1 MANSK
6 NLQVFKGI
14 GFTRNEKRRAEQ
26 KFKKYKE
33 IYHIESLSDLQLLES
48 LIYREILQER
58 TREQIKNDVKKKSKK
73 DNGEIESDELR
84 PLSVRLMKVLN
95 ENEEHIL
102 ILKEK
107 LGLFEDKKVKDP
119 FKHIQ
124 ILKKKFKIWR
134 ENNQGSRTLIC
145 PFCSKMLMLKIRT
158 KAWEVQK
165 HPFFRDRILASPHLV
180 KLFMDKKITKE
191 DVARIL
197 GCSSDY
203 INWLIEKW
211 YQNEK
216 L

>member
-58 TREQIKNDVKKKSKK
+58 TREQIKSDVKKKSKK
-73 DNGEIESDELR
+73 DNGEIESDGLR
-84 PLSVRLMKVLN
+84 PLSARLMKVLN

-158 KAWEVQK
+158 KAWEALK
-165 HPFFRDRILASPHLV
+165 HPFFKDRILANVHLW
-180 KLFMDKKITKE
+180 KLFREGKITK
-191 DVARIL
+191 DDIAKVL

-203 INWLIEKW
+203 IPWLEEKI
-211 YQNEK
+211 YNRPSE
-216 L
+216 

>member
-26 KFKKYKE
+26 KFKTYKE
-33 IYHIESLSDLQLLES
+33 IYHIDSLSDLQLLES

-58 TREQIKNDVKKKSKK
+58 TREQIKSDVKKKAKK
-73 DNGEIESDELR
+73 DNGEIESDGLR
-84 PLSVRLMKVLN
+84 PLSARLMKVLN

-124 ILKKKFKIWR
+124 ILKKKFKKWR
-134 ENNQGSRTLIC
+134 EENQGSRTLIC
-145 PFCSKMLMLKIRT
+145 PFCSKMVMLKIRT
-158 KAWEVQK
+158 KSWEALK
-165 HPFFRDRILASPHLV
+165 HPFFKDRILANVQLW
-180 KLFMDKKITKE
+180 KLFREGKITK
-191 DVARIL
+191 DDIAKVL

-203 INWLIEKW
+203 IDWLEEKI
-211 YQNEK
+211 YNKPSE
-216 L
+216 